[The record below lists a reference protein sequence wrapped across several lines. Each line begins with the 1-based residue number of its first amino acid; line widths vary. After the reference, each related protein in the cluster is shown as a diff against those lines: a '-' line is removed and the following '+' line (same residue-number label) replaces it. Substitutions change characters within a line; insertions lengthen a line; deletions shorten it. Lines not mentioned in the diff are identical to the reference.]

1 MLRISNLS
9 KHYGDELILADV
21 SFLVSQGERV
31 GLVGPNGSGKTTL
44 LRIIAG
50 LETADKGAVALN
62 PPAAT
67 MGYLTQAL
75 LFADDETV
83 GDWLSSA
90 TAKHSQAWSAM
101 QHCAEAMAATTA
113 STRLEALTQAY
124 AEAEA
129 QFEAAGGYLLEAHL
143 ETILAGLDLADTPRD
158 LPVARLSGGQ
168 KTRLG
173 LAKLLIRRPRLLLLD
188 EPTNHL
194 DIDALDWLEQWLGSY
209 EGAVLIVSHDRSF
222 LDAVTTRTLAL
233 DPVDHTLRDVA
244 GNYTAYLDTLAREAE
259 QQWQAYKDQQ
269 DEIGRLQD
277 AARHLRGQAKFR
289 RGGKADTPDKFA
301 KAFFANRS
309 AATIGRAKNI
319 ERRIESLLTDD
330 RIDKPGQQ
338 WQLKL
343 DFTAD
348 DRGPRQVLTLEDV
361 GMGFGDRLLFEH
373 VSLTLTHGERVA
385 LIGPNGA
392 GKTTLLRLITGTL
405 QPKAGQVRVGA
416 GVKLGYLAQEQ
427 EILAA
432 DATPYDTIQAVAET
446 MSQTEIRTF
455 LHAFLFSGDAV
466 FVKNGNLSFGE
477 RARLMLARLIA
488 QGCNFLVLDEPV
500 NHLDIPSRERFEQ
513 ALTNFSGTI
522 LAVVH
527 DRTFIRNVATEIWEL
542 RDGQVRVRD
551 SEVEIGD

>member
-9 KHYGDELILADV
+9 KRYGDELILADV
-21 SFLVSQGERV
+21 SFLVSHGERV

-50 LETADKGAVALN
+50 LETADRGAVSLN
-62 PPAAT
+62 PPDAT
-67 MGYLTQAL
+67 VGYLAQAL
-75 LFADDETV
+75 LFDDDETV
-83 GDWLSSA
+83 NDWLSSA
-90 TAKHSQAWSAM
+90 TANHSQAWSAM
-101 QHCAEAMAATTA
+101 QRWAEAMAEAA
-113 STRLEALTQAY
+113 DPAQLEAVTQAY
-124 AEAEA
+124 AEAET
-129 QFEAAGGYLLEAHL
+129 QFETAGGYALEAHL
-143 ETILAGLDLADTPRD
+143 EAILDGLDLVDTPHD

-244 GNYTAYLDTLAREAE
+244 GNYTAYLDTLAREVE

-319 ERRIESLLTDD
+319 ERRIETLLTDD
-330 RIDKPGQQ
+330 RVDKPGQQ

-348 DRGPRQVLTLEDV
+348 DRGPRQVLTLEDI

-432 DATPYDTIQAVAET
+432 DSTPYDTIQSVAET
-446 MSQTEIRTF
+446 MNQTEIRTF

-513 ALTNFSGTI
+513 ALSNFSGTI

-527 DRTFIRNVATEIWEL
+527 DRTFIRNVATGIWEL
-542 RDGQVRVRD
+542 RDGKVRVRD
-551 SEVEIGD
+551 KE